1 MAEPVTSQADAVA
14 ALTKAGQD
22 GYDAFPRDCSH
33 SIWVMLKL
41 TGSPDEPYRTAN
53 ELMWYMA
60 SQGSGWHRVLTVED
74 ASKLANEGKV
84 VLGGLAVP
92 SGHGHVVMVMPGPPH
107 ASGGFDMG
115 GGAMARSSGAFPPS
129 ASGASSSW
137 LGARSRGEKTVRDPW
152 SGTDWPKV
160 TFWTRD

>member
-1 MAEPVTSQADAVA
+1 MADPAQSRTDAAAA

-22 GYDAFPRDCSH
+22 GYDAYPKDCSH

-41 TGSPDEPYRTAN
+41 MGSPDEPYRTAN
-53 ELMWYMA
+53 DLMRYVA

-74 ASKLANEGKV
+74 ASKLANQGKV
-84 VLGGLAVP
+84 VLGGLA
-92 SGHGHVVMVMPGPPH
+92 GHGHVVMVMPGPPH
-107 ASGGFDMG
+107 ASGDYDTG
-115 GGAMARSSGAFPPS
+115 GGAVQRSMGAFPPS

-137 LGARSRGEKTVRDPW
+137 PGARSRGEKTVRDPW
-152 SGTDWPKV
+152 PKAQWPMV